1 MSLLSDLRSRFS
13 GSTTATTNP
22 DGGDTASEGGGAAP
36 FKGYDRYDAQELFV
50 KLHRYN
56 QAELAEIEEYERA
69 NKNRIEVLQ
78 KLRYMRG
85 AQPVEGY
92 DAMEAEEVVTMLKT
106 ADPETIKRVRDY
118 ERKFAHRRPIME
130 MIAGIQSE
138 RRAAG
143 PTEAV
148 PAYQAGG
155 GSHDKL

>member
-13 GSTTATTNP
+13 GSTAPTPGP
-22 DGGDTASEGGGAAP
+22 DAGEAAP
-36 FKGYDRYDAQELFV
+36 KGTSAPVEGYDRLDAQQLYA

-56 QAELAEIEEYERA
+56 QAELAEIEDYERA
-69 NKNRIEVLQ
+69 NANRIEVLQ

-92 DAMEAEEVVTMLKT
+92 DAMSVEEVLAMLKT
-106 ADPETIKRVRDY
+106 ADPLTIKRVRDY
-118 ERKFAHRRPIME
+118 ERKFAHRRPIVE

-143 PTEAV
+143 PTEAP

-155 GSHDKL
+155 GSHDRL